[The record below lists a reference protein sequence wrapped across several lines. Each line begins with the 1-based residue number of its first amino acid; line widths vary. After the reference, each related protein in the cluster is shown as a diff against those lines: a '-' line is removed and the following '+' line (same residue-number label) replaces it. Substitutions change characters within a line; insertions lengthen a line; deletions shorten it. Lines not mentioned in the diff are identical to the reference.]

1 MASKDI
7 SSVDFAV
14 APIILNGSMVINN
27 GFNNTYRYVFPKNG
41 ISLKDAKIALG
52 SINIYYSWANITAA
66 NNNNSYQ
73 IIFPVGA
80 STQTFT
86 LTMPDGFY
94 QVTDLN
100 SYLQSFCISNGLYLI
115 NSSGQYV
122 YYLEWVENS
131 SYYSI
136 QLNAYSVPTSLP
148 SGWSAPSNWVGYPTT
163 DYTPQVVILNNNFT
177 SIVGFN
183 AGTYP
188 STQQTTTYSKLSSF
202 TPEITPIQSLV
213 LTCSLLNNEVSY
225 PTTALY
231 LFGPGNTSY
240 GSLIQSS
247 PNEYFFVNCFDG
259 SYQYMD
265 ISILDQNFNPV
276 TIKDTNIIITLLLM
290 IKK

>member
-7 SSVDFAV
+7 LLNDYAV
-14 APIILNGSMVINN
+14 APIILNSSMVINN
-27 GFNNTYRYVFPKNG
+27 GFNNTYRYQFPKNS
-41 ISLKDAKIALG
+41 IHLKNAKIALG
-52 SINIYYSWANITAA
+52 NVNIYYSWQNITAA

-73 IIFPVGA
+73 IIWPVGA

-86 LTMPDGFY
+86 LTMPNGFY
-94 QVTDLN
+94 QVSDLN

-122 YYLEWVENS
+122 YYLEWVQNS
-131 SYYSI
+131 TYYSI
-136 QLNAYSVPTSLP
+136 QLNAYPVPTSLP
-148 SGWSAPSNWVGYPTT
+148 AGFSAPSNWVGYPTT

-177 SIVGFN
+177 SIVGLSS
-183 AGTYP
+183 GTYP
-188 STQQTTTYSKLSSF
+188 PAQQTTTYSKLSTT

-213 LTCSLLNNEVSY
+213 LTCSLLNNVVSY

-231 LFGPGNTSY
+231 SFGPGNTSY

-259 SYQYMD
+259 TYQYMD
-265 ISILDQNFNPV
+265 IAILDQNFNPV
-276 TIKDTNIIITLLLM
+276 SIKDTNIIITLLLM
-290 IKK
+290 IPS